1 MNTLFN
7 CIGLIG
13 VPRQPEALATHEL
26 LYKWLAKNNYHI
38 LVEDKLKSLLS
49 FDVDHY
55 ASLDEIGQQAELA
68 IVVGGDGNM
77 LRAARYLSHSNI
89 KIIGINRGNLGF
101 LTDISPDKA
110 IASLAEVLAG
120 EYIDDTRFLL
130 EVTLYNK
137 KGESTVSSFA
147 VNEIVVHPSQV
158 AHMIEYEAYINNKKA
173 FSQRADGVIISTPTG
188 STAYSLSAG
197 GPIITPDLDAVIIT
211 PMFPHSLSARPLVI
225 KSDNIIKIKFSN
237 ATENLQIACDSQIIL
252 TAEPADE
259 ISIRRAPYEFNLIH
273 AANYNYFRTLS
284 NKLGWSKKLYK

>member
-13 VPRQPEALATHEL
+13 VPRQPEAFATHEM
-26 LYKWLAKNNYHI
+26 LYHWLTKNNYRV
-38 LVEDKLKSLLS
+38 LVEDKLMNQLSL
-49 FDVDHY
+49 DVKHY
-55 ASLDEIGQQAELA
+55 ASLDEIGEQAQLA

-77 LRAARYLSHSNI
+77 LRAARYLSHYNI

-101 LTDISPDKA
+101 LTDITPDKA
-110 IASLAEVLAG
+110 VASLSEVLAG
-120 EYIDDTRFLL
+120 EYLDDSRFLL

-137 KGESTVSSFA
+137 QGESTISSFA

-158 AHMIEYEAYINNKKA
+158 AHMIEYEAYINDKKA
-173 FSQRADGVIISTPTG
+173 FAQRADGVIISTPTG

-197 GPIITPDLDAVIIT
+197 GPIITPELDAFIIT

-225 KSDNIIKIKFSN
+225 KSDNIIKIKFPH

-252 TAEPADE
+252 AVQPTDE
-259 ISIRRAPYEFNLIH
+259 IQIKRAPYEFNLIH

-284 NKLGWSKKLYK
+284 TKLGWSKKLY